1 MECQQFD
8 VHRSFKEDKK
18 YFASSGLYI
27 LKKNNL
33 SSFFCLQ
40 KSFELISNL
49 QNETF
54 LLEKQATGKK
64 QKTDSA
70 VSVESGL
77 EAGKITPYITCSRW
91 FLSVFFPITV
101 FRC

>member
-33 SSFFCLQ
+33 SSFFL
-40 KSFELISNL
+40 F
-49 QNETF
+49 
-54 LLEKQATGKK
+54 
-64 QKTDSA
+64 
-70 VSVESGL
+70 VEVL
-77 EAGKITPYITCSRW
+77 
-91 FLSVFFPITV
+91 
-101 FRC
+101 